1 MFAKLYG
8 DGANQVLVMFDEAE
22 DGGAEIRF
30 YVKPDEMGV
39 CSTALKFKDTDAGW
53 KSAKREFASMTEG
66 AARERVKP
74 LLDLAAFA
82 SEGS

>member
-8 DGANQVLVMFDEAE
+8 DGANQVLVKLDEAE

-39 CSTALKFKDTDAGW
+39 CSTALLFKDTDAGW
-53 KSAKREFASMTEG
+53 ASAKREFTGMTE
-66 AARERVKP
+66 AIAREQVKP
-74 LLDLAAFA
+74 LLDMAA
-82 SEGS
+82 SL